1 MLFTV
6 HAKERVSCTLV
17 DVVRQII
24 HLLNLPCRIQ
34 IFKCFFIL
42 MPFDKLCI
50 FEYISFYTARNM
62 KMTNMPDVTFTGR
75 IKGYSSAVCHP
86 TVTVTNRTAIKRCSF
101 ILVVSKCLACSFTSI
116 FFHTNIQIIQQIIE
130 YTLTRHTI
138 VLSPCSEI
146 RFQSIK
152 SLLLILFW
160 WLCCFIIWPLF
171 QQHFILHVSVRFIE
185 ATKRR
190 KQTQTWCKSLTN

>member
-1 MLFTV
+1 
-6 HAKERVSCTLV
+6 
-17 DVVRQII
+17 
-24 HLLNLPCRIQ
+24 
-34 IFKCFFIL
+34 
-42 MPFDKLCI
+42 
-50 FEYISFYTARNM
+50 
-62 KMTNMPDVTFTGR
+62 MTNMPDVTFTGR
-75 IKGYSSAVCHP
+75 SKGYSSAVCHP

-116 FFHTNIQIIQQIIE
+116 FFQKIQEIIE

>member
-34 IFKCFFIL
+34 IFKWFFIL

-116 FFHTNIQIIQQIIE
+116 FFHTNIQKIQQIIE

-152 SLLLILFW
+152 SLLLILF
-160 WLCCFIIWPLF
+160 
-171 QQHFILHVSVRFIE
+171 
-185 ATKRR
+185 
-190 KQTQTWCKSLTN
+190 

>member
-6 HAKERVSCTLV
+6 HDKERVSYTLV

-24 HLLNLPCRIQ
+24 LLLNLPCRIQ
-34 IFKCFFIL
+34 IFKWFFIL

-50 FEYISFYTARNM
+50 FEISFYTPRNM
-62 KMTNMPDVTFTGR
+62 KMTNMPDVAFTGR
-75 IKGYSSAVCHP
+75 SKGYSSAVCHP

-116 FFHTNIQIIQQIIE
+116 FFHTNIQKIQQIIE

-138 VLSPCSEI
+138 VRSPCSEF

-152 SLLLILFW
+152 SLLFILFW

-171 QQHFILHVSVRFIE
+171 QQHFILHVSVSFIE